1 MNSQNRTLLLCRC
14 GDSMEVDPKSAKESL
29 NASSVIETDFLCTQ
43 NLSVAEKEL
52 LSDNQVIIACEQQ
65 EALFKEM
72 CNEIEFEKKITTDL
86 INIDIRD
93 RAGWTEDKNAFA
105 KQAALLSE
113 IDLETPE
120 TPIKE
125 IVSEGV

>member
-1 MNSQNRTLLLCRC
+1 
-14 GDSMEVDPKSAKESL
+14 
-29 NASSVIETDFLCTQ
+29 
-43 NLSVAEKEL
+43 
-52 LSDNQVIIACEQQ
+52 
-65 EALFKEM
+65 M
-72 CNEIEFEKKITTDL
+72 CNDIEFEKKITTDL

-125 IVSEGV
+125 IVSEGVCLILG

>member
-52 LSDNQVIIACEQQ
+52 
-65 EALFKEM
+65 
-72 CNEIEFEKKITTDL
+72 
-86 INIDIRD
+86 
-93 RAGWTEDKNAFA
+93 
-105 KQAALLSE
+105 
-113 IDLETPE
+113 
-120 TPIKE
+120 
-125 IVSEGV
+125 

>member
-1 MNSQNRTLLLCRC
+1 
-14 GDSMEVDPKSAKESL
+14 MEVDPKSAKESL

-52 LSDNQVIIACEQQ
+52 LSDNQVVIACEQQ
-65 EALFKEM
+65 QALFKEM

-105 KQAALLSE
+105 TSSTTFRNR
-113 IDLETPE
+113 LENSRNTH
-120 TPIKE
+120 KRNS
-125 IVSEGV
+125 V

>member
-1 MNSQNRTLLLCRC
+1 
-14 GDSMEVDPKSAKESL
+14 MEVDPKSAKESL

-52 LSDNQVIIACEQQ
+52 LSDNQVILLVSSKQHFLKRCVMR
-65 EALFKEM
+65 L
-72 CNEIEFEKKITTDL
+72 NSKKITTDL

-125 IVSEGV
+125 IVSKVFV